1 MRNVGIFTINDYTN
15 YGNRL
20 QNYAVQE
27 VLESL
32 GTKTITIVNTTK
44 TNKVTIEY
52 SNKIQRLVKL
62 LVNRDFQQFKK
73 KYYLRV
79 YGSRIREAQKNKIIN
94 FKSFTDQHIKETDY
108 SVSIDNIPEDLNNN
122 YDYFVTGSDQVWN
135 PSFRHFS
142 EIDFLTFAPS
152 EKRIA
157 YSPSFGVSSI
167 PAEHKEN
174 FKKWI
179 DGMNFLSVRE
189 DAGAEIIK
197 ELTDRE
203 STVLVDP
210 TMMLNKEHWL
220 NISKENIYKPEGQYL
235 CTYFLGETFE
245 LHKKTIYKIA
255 ELKNL
260 EVVNLGSLYDLD
272 RYSVDPS
279 EFLDYIACS
288 ALFMTDS
295 FHGAIFSIIF
305 EKPFIVFDRVG
316 KLPSMNSRID
326 TLLTKFNLIDRK
338 WEAVKQ
344 SQDYF
349 GADFS
354 HTGPI
359 FEYERSKAF
368 NYLKNALNIED
379 SK

>member
-1 MRNVGIFTINDYTN
+1 MRFNRTKNAARNIF
-15 YGNRL
+15 
-20 QNYAVQE
+20 
-27 VLESL
+27 
-32 GTKTITIVNTTK
+32 
-44 TNKVTIEY
+44 
-52 SNKIQRLVKL
+52 
-62 LVNRDFQQFKK
+62 
-73 KYYLRV
+73 
-79 YGSRIREAQKNKIIN
+79 YGSILKIYQIN
-94 FKSFTDQHIKETDY
+94 S
-108 SVSIDNIPEDLNNN
+108 SIFYEN
-122 YDYFVTGSDQVWN
+122 YYDILFRDAIS
-135 PSFRHFS
+135 SFRHFS

-189 DAGAEIIK
+189 DTGAEIIK

-203 STVLVDP
+203 STVLIDP

-338 WEAVKQ
+338 WESVKQ

-349 GADFS
+349 GVDFS

-379 SK
+379 AE